1 MRPSLWFYPLVPLYW
16 LGQKLHRGL
25 HQSGILA
32 VHHPRQPVIGIGNIQ
47 AGGSGKTP
55 LAMHLI
61 GLCQERGLSTAYVS
75 RGYGRQGK
83 SNLLVDMA
91 NLDPRIYGDEA
102 CMVASALPE
111 CTVIVANRRSDGIAL
126 APKADIVFVDD
137 AFQHWSLKP
146 TLHIVTMPFNQRSSR
161 QKLLPAGPLREGL
174 SALCRADMLVITNCP
189 LDGCDSKALALEL
202 KLSPSVALHCA
213 QSLMDMRQPVG
224 HEQPW
229 QGQTALLVA
238 GLGQSQS
245 VLDQWKAL
253 LKSPHAATLA
263 LPDHASLSGRHWASI
278 TQAMKQS
285 QAKAWV
291 TSTKDLARLS
301 EEQITRFPLY
311 VIPLSM
317 RFPQEVTDIFNQLEK
332 LCAKKGQP
340 LPLPS

>member
-1 MRPSLWFYPLVPLYW
+1 MKPSLWFYPLVPLYW

-25 HQSGILA
+25 YQSGILA
-32 VHHPRQPVIGIGNIQ
+32 VDHPRQTVIGIGNIH

-83 SNLLVDMA
+83 SNLLVNMA
-91 NLDPRIYGDEA
+91 DLDPRIYGDEA

-146 TLHIVTMPFNQRSSR
+146 TLHIVTMPFNQRSSQ

-189 LDGCDSKALALEL
+189 LDGCDSKALAQELE
-202 KLSPSVALHCA
+202 LSPSIALLCA
-213 QSLMDMRQPVG
+213 QTLMDMPQPVG
-224 HEQPW
+224 HELPW
-229 QGQTALLVA
+229 EGQAALLVA

-245 VLDQWKAL
+245 VLEQWKAHL
-253 LKSPHAATLA
+253 NAPKAKVLA
-263 LPDHASLSGRHWASI
+263 LPDHASLSGKNWASI
-278 TQAMKQS
+278 QSLIQQSKS
-285 QAKAWV
+285 QAWI
-291 TSTKDLARLS
+291 TSAKDLARLTP
-301 EEQITRFPLY
+301 EQIQAYPLY
-311 VIPLSM
+311 VIASSM
-317 RFPQEVTDIFNQLEK
+317 HIIEGASSLFNQLEK